1 MAGRGRTAAATSI
14 RSRASRRKAVAGA
27 MTAVVSAVAAAVAIS
42 ACGQATTASGRQT
55 PPGQLPQGAQPV
67 RLDPANFTTKIDNP
81 YFPMR
86 PGDRWM
92 YSDTDRGVRHRVVVT
107 VTPRTKVIA
116 GVTARVVHDTESQG
130 SELVEDT
137 FDWYAQDRA
146 GNVWYLGE
154 ATQSYDDKGRPRSTR
169 GSWEA
174 GKAGAQPGII
184 MPAEPRAGVQYRQ
197 EYRKGVAEDAA
208 RVLSVDEQAQARTSH
223 YDNVLLTKE
232 FTPVEPRDL
241 EYKLYAKGV
250 GLVLAFGVSGDSS
263 RQELLRYRKG
273 GG

>member
-1 MAGRGRTAAATSI
+1 MARRKRSAPATST
-14 RSRASRRKAVAGA
+14 RPRAPRPKAVAGA
-27 MTAVVSAVAAAVAIS
+27 ITAVVAAVAASVAVA
-42 ACGQATTASGRQT
+42 ACGQSTEPASGRQT
-55 PPGQLPQGAQPV
+55 PPAHLPQGAEPV

-81 YFPMR
+81 YFPIR
-86 PGDRWM
+86 PGDRWV
-92 YSDTDRGVRHRVVVT
+92 YSDIERGERHRVVVT
-107 VTPRTKVIA
+107 VTPRTKLID

-137 FDWYAQDRA
+137 QDWYAQDRA

-154 ATQSYDDKGRPRSTR
+154 ATQSYRNGRPRSTK

-174 GKAGAQPGII
+174 GKAGAQAGII
-184 MPAEPRAGVQYRQ
+184 MPAKPRAGVQYRQ

-208 RVLSVDEQAQARTSH
+208 RVLSVDEQAQAPHGH

-273 GG
+273 G

>member
-1 MAGRGRTAAATSI
+1 
-14 RSRASRRKAVAGA
+14 
-27 MTAVVSAVAAAVAIS
+27 MTAVVAAGTAAVAIA
-42 ACGQATTASGRQT
+42 ACGQATETASGRQT
-55 PPGQLPQGAQPV
+55 PPTHLPQGSETV

-81 YFPMR
+81 YLPMR
-86 PGDRWM
+86 PGDRWV
-92 YSDTDRGVRHRVVVT
+92 YSDVERGERHRVVVT
-107 VTPRTKVIA
+107 VTPQTKVID
-116 GVTARVVHDTESQG
+116 GVTARVVHDTESKG

-154 ATQSYDDKGRPRSTR
+154 ASTSYRNGRPHSSK

-174 GKAGAQPGII
+174 GKAGAQAGII
-184 MPAEPRAGVQYRQ
+184 MSAKPQAGVQYRQ

-208 RVLSVDEQAQARTSH
+208 RVLSVDEQAQAPQGH

-232 FTPVEPRDL
+232 FTPVEPRDI

>member
-1 MAGRGRTAAATSI
+1 
-14 RSRASRRKAVAGA
+14 
-27 MTAVVSAVAAAVAIS
+27 MTAVVAAFAAAAAIA
-42 ACGQATTASGRQT
+42 ACGQSTEPASGRQT
-55 PPGQLPQGAQPV
+55 PPGPLPQGAEPV

-81 YFPMR
+81 YLPMR
-86 PGDRWM
+86 PGDRWV
-92 YSDTDRGVRHRVVVT
+92 YSDVDRGARHRVVVT
-107 VTPRTKVIA
+107 VTPRTKVVD

-154 ATQSYDDKGRPRSTR
+154 ATKSYRNGRPQSSK

-174 GKAGAQPGII
+174 GRAGAQAGII
-184 MPAEPRAGVQYRQ
+184 MPAQPRAGVQYRQ

-208 RVLSVDEQAQARTSH
+208 RVLSVDEQAQAPQGH

-232 FTPVEPRDL
+232 FTPVEPRDV

-250 GLVLAFGVSGDSS
+250 GFVLGVGVSGDSS